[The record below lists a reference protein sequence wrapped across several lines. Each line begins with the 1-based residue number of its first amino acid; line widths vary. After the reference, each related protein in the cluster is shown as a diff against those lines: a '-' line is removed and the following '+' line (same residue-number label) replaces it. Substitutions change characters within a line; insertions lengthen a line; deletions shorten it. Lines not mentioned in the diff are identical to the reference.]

1 MQRAGNQEIAWEMA
15 FLSRFTALRTVTSSS
30 AEILSVYV
38 GVLNMGCACHTA
50 LFSASGASRGSIN
63 GYSVDL
69 ISVQDSKRHLQ
80 ISTVIHL
87 CGSLE
92 N

>member
-38 GVLNMGCACHTA
+38 GVLNTECACHKA
-50 LFSASGASRGSIN
+50 LFSASGVSRGSVKAH
-63 GYSVDL
+63 GVDL
-69 ISVQDSKRHLQ
+69 ILVQDSERHVQ
-80 ISTVIHL
+80 ISTAICL
-87 CGSLE
+87 CG
-92 N
+92 

>member
-38 GVLNMGCACHTA
+38 AVPNTERVRRKA
-50 LFSASGASRGSIN
+50 LFSASGVSRGYVKAY
-63 GYSVDL
+63 GVDL
-69 ISVQDSKRHLQ
+69 ISGQDSKRHVQ
-80 ISTVIHL
+80 ISTVICL
-87 CGSLE
+87 CG
-92 N
+92 